1 MNLIKKKVL
10 FLLREKSEKRLIFF
24 LLRNSILRRKIV
36 LRGHTFCPSFQH
48 SGTFF
53 FRKSNFSISRG
64 QYGLKSVN
72 FEKNYK
78 RSGKLW
84 LLRSNSQYKFIFQ

>member
-1 MNLIKKKVL
+1 MYFFYLGKKVKKDE
-10 FLLREKSEKRLIFF
+10 FFF
-24 LLRNSILRRKIV
+24 LLGNSILRRKIV